1 MNDAIAG
8 GTIVGAAQRNES
20 TVTQH
25 NPLPPRWLAHPP
37 RHPAAEGSAINTA
50 ALARQKQK
58 QEESE
63 RPRETLEKSRDFN
76 FINLMLKSP
85 GMGEKK

>member
-1 MNDAIAG
+1 M
-8 GTIVGAAQRNES
+8 S
-20 TVTQH
+20 
-25 NPLPPRWLAHPP
+25 
-37 RHPAAEGSAINTA
+37 TA

-58 QEESE
+58 QQQEESE